1 MTTRGI
7 VILIGIF
14 PLDPPEFCG
23 DPQAR
28 PMAGRS

>member
-14 PLDPPEFCG
+14 LLDPPEFCG

-28 PMAGRS
+28 QMFRRS